1 MNIHLFVFHDNFPWS
16 LSVAVAGAGLFPCGT
31 SGSKHMETTVGETLP
46 FSKFMGNAIYF
57 MIKLHQGNA
66 AFCIRQFSSSNCY
79 PGGLFFS
86 LYTQPIYNTNGSN
99 V

>member
-1 MNIHLFVFHDNFPWS
+1 MGLWPQQ
-16 LSVAVAGAGLFPCGT
+16 AGAGLFPCST
-31 SGSKHMETTVGETLP
+31 SGSKRVKTTVGQTLP

-79 PGGLFFS
+79 PGGLVSS

>member
-1 MNIHLFVFHDNFPWS
+1 MTVFLGVSERRWPELGYFPAALLAPNAWKQ
-16 LSVAVAGAGLFPCGT
+16 L
-31 SGSKHMETTVGETLP
+31 GETP
-46 FSKFMGNAIYF
+46 AFSKFMGNAIYF

-79 PGGLFFS
+79 PGGLFSS
-86 LYTQPIYNTNGSN
+86 LNTQPIYNTDGSS

>member
-1 MNIHLFVFHDNFPWS
+1 MNIHLFHDSFPWS
-16 LSVAVAGAGLFPCGT
+16 LRAAVAGAGLFPCSP
-31 SGSKHMETTVGETLP
+31 SGSKCMETTQGETP
-46 FSKFMGNAIYF
+46 AFSKFMGNAIYF

-79 PGGLFFS
+79 PGGLFSF
-86 LYTQPIYNTNGSN
+86 LNTQPIYNTDGSS